1 MKEEKKIKMSE
12 VKVYLFHELSSY
24 LPLLEG
30 EEFDALVEDIK
41 EFGQIEPATIYDGKI
56 LDGRNRYRACKILK
70 RELITKEWKPS
81 KTTGS
86 TPLQYVISEN
96 IMRRHLNEAQK
107 AEIGMLLYDEIEK
120 QVKEEGL
127 IKASETM
134 KEKFEKG
141 EMKSLGRKIGTVSLI
156 EKKKEDTKKYS
167 IEDTTAYKVAQK
179 VRVKPATIVRVKV
192 IKEVAKEDKEVAE
205 EWEKAKK
212 GDSSIHAAFQEASKI
227 KAIKKL
233 PEDLQVVIKKEE
245 AKVKEAK
252 KKEITYEPVITIKE
266 AKEIA
271 QIPKPE
277 LREEAVKFIKKQK
290 KEQKMAKDYIMDVA
304 MGKEKMPTKTLDLDM
319 KIIDQFAQIY
329 KQVVTKMTKR
339 LTDSYNE
346 QTKVRLLK
354 IMKEILIHLQKELNI
369 TGAIIEVEK
378 S

>member
-1 MKEEKKIKMSE
+1 MSE

-30 EEFDALVEDIK
+30 EEFDDFVDDIRQH
-41 EFGQIEPATIYDGKI
+41 GQIEPATLIDGKI
-56 LDGRNRYRACKILK
+56 LDGRNRYRACKILGI
-70 RELITKEWKPS
+70 ELIVREWKPS
-81 KTTGS
+81 KTTGT

-107 AEIGMLLYDEIEK
+107 AEIGMLLYKEVEK
-120 QVKEEGL
+120 QVEEERRKKQSKTKTG
-127 IKASETM
+127 M
-134 KEKFEKG
+134 KYEKNLSRDKKIDK
-141 EMKSLGRKIGTVSLI
+141 KSTFK
-156 EKKKEDTKKYS
+156 
-167 IEDTTAYKVAQK
+167 IEDTTAYKVAK
-179 VRVKPATIVRVKV
+179 RVRVKPDTMKRVKI

-212 GDSSIHAAFQEASKI
+212 GDSSIHAVFQEASKI

-277 LREEAVKFIKKQK
+277 LRKEAVKFVKKQK

-339 LTDSYNE
+339 LMDSYNE
-346 QTKVRLLK
+346 QTKVRLLR

>member
-1 MKEEKKIKMSE
+1 MSE

-120 QVKEEGL
+120 QVKEEGY
-127 IKASETM
+127 KKQSETM
-134 KEKFEKG
+134 KEMAKEFERNEKG
-141 EMKSLGRKIGTVSLI
+141 TFKPMLDRKVNKIG
-156 EKKKEDTKKYS
+156 KDTKKYS

-179 VRVKPATIVRVKV
+179 VRVKTATMFKVKA

-212 GDSSIHAAFQEASKI
+212 GDSSIHAVFQEASKI

-233 PEDLQVVIKKEE
+233 PEDLQVIIKKEE

-277 LREEAVKFIKKQK
+277 LRKEAVKFVKKQK
-290 KEQKMAKDYIMDVA
+290 KEQKMAKDYIMDIA

-378 S
+378 N